1 VIELPENPIAV
12 QLYTVR
18 SEAGQDFPGALRRLA
33 EGGAKAVEFAGYG
46 GMPIGELDALLDELD
61 LRVAGAHIPLAAWEE
76 NPDAAL
82 ADLVVAG
89 GEYAVVP
96 WLSPERRGSAAETRE
111 LAANLNRWA
120 ALAKAAGLGFAYH
133 HHDFE
138 FFPLPDGD
146 GDTIYSIIRDET
158 DPALVGIEVDVY
170 WAARAGL
177 DPAHLLN
184 ELQGRV
190 PLLHLKDL
198 GPAPDHADLPAGEGS
213 LRWDEILPAAT
224 AAGARWWVIEQDNP
238 ADPIADALR
247 AIRNVEE
254 LSRKS

>member
-1 VIELPENPIAV
+1 MVDLPENPIAV

-18 SEAGQDFPGALRRLA
+18 DAAREDFAGTLRQLA
-33 EGGAKAVEFAGYG
+33 EGGARAVEFAGYG

-61 LRVAGAHIPLAAWEE
+61 LRVAGAHVPLTAWEE

-96 WLSPERRGSAAETRE
+96 WLPPERRGSAAETRE

-120 ALAKAAGLGFAYH
+120 ALAKAAGIGFAYH

-138 FFPLPDGD
+138 FNPLPDGD
-146 GDTIYSIIRDET
+146 GDTIFSILVSET
-158 DPALVGIEVDVY
+158 DPTLVGIEVDVY
-170 WAARAGL
+170 WAARAGR
-177 DPAHLLN
+177 DPAHLLG

-190 PLLHLKDL
+190 PLVHLKDL
-198 GPAPDHADLPAGEGS
+198 GPEPDHADLPAGEGA
-213 LRWDEILPAAT
+213 LRWDEILPAAN

-247 AIRNVEE
+247 AIRNVE
-254 LSRKS
+254 RMGP